1 MKKIILSLAI
11 ISAVAVIVIGGTAAY
26 FTATDSSTG
35 NTFTAG
41 NMEIYANENG
51 IYGDTGTGNGLPF
64 TVSNM
69 SPGNN
74 WGPVYAAVA
83 NKGTIPFKWA
93 FSMNKTDDT
102 PGTGGGNLYNV
113 LKVEVEAVMDASN
126 TAIRQYDYQTGF
138 DCQNT
143 SLNWHPVYGDNA
155 AIQTTAGGATYS
167 DSEGF
172 VANGTYPDKMGQI
185 DPDKGVCFRFTTY
198 LDGNL
203 INVSGTDVDDNA
215 FQNAQVIYEMV
226 VDAYQVNDPA
236 YNLIP

>member
-1 MKKIILSLAI
+1 MNKRIL
-11 ISAVAVIVIGGTAAY
+11 ISFSVIVVAAAIAIGGTMAY

-41 NMEIYANENG
+41 NIVIYANENG
-51 IYGDTGTGNGLPF
+51 IYGDAGTGNGLPF
-64 TVSNM
+64 NVSNM

-83 NKGTIPFKWA
+83 NKGTLPFNWA
-93 FSMNKTDDT
+93 FSMNKTSDT

-113 LKVEVEAVMDASN
+113 LKVQVEAVVDGTGALK
-126 TAIRQYDYQTGF
+126 QYNYQSGF
-138 DCQNT
+138 NCQNT
-143 SLNWHPVYGDNA
+143 SLNWLPIYGANA
-155 AIQTTAGGATYS
+155 ATQTAAGGASYP
-167 DSEGF
+167 DVEGF

-203 INVSGTDVDDNA
+203 VNVNGADVDDNA

-226 VDAYQVNDPA
+226 ADAYQVNDLA
-236 YNLIP
+236 YDAL